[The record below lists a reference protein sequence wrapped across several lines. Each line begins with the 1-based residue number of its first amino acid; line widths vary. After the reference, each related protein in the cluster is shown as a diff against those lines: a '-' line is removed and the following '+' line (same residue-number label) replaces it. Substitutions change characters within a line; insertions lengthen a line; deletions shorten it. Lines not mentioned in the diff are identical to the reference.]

1 MLERHFHT
9 LISTHLARNH
19 PLSNCQW
26 GFQSGKSTE
35 TALLATTYEW
45 FTQLEARN
53 DICAIFFDLQK
64 AFDSVPHRA
73 LMAKL
78 HSLDLDP
85 YILHWLCSYLT
96 NREQKVVIE
105 GASSGV
111 LPVISGVSQGSVLG
125 PLLFLVY
132 IDDVM
137 RVNFPTDCKLTVYAD
152 DMLLYMPMG
161 KIEEYQH
168 AQLIGLG

>member
-1 MLERHFHT
+1 M
-9 LISTHLARNH
+9 
-19 PLSNCQW
+19 
-26 GFQSGKSTE
+26 
-35 TALLATTYEW
+35 
-45 FTQLEARN
+45 
-53 DICAIFFDLQK
+53 
-64 AFDSVPHRA
+64 V
-73 LMAKL
+73 KL

-111 LPVISGVSQGSVLG
+111 LPVISGVPWGSVG
-125 PLLFLVY
+125 VGTWPITFLVY

-152 DMLLYMPMG
+152 DMLLCMPMDYRRVSTCSTHG
-161 KIEEYQH
+161 FWI
-168 AQLIGLG
+168 AI